1 MGIPLNSAPRRPPG
15 PGAGAAAFASR
26 CGYVVRRLSSC
37 PNPIAIRGRGLAPRR
52 LARES
57 PAQTTTHVIFGG
69 VEPVLAAYRSWSR
82 WRNSVWSS
90 VSRPSSS
97 SCAANSTLAVAS
109 ASRRAAALTYLNAHA
124 PLAAAAPSV
133 RRGLRD
139 PGLRAPLAAPWPG
152 SGHLGRG
159 LAGVDAVVLRDRA
172 GDAGA
177 GAGLGG
183 RRGQRG
189 AAGPMPAKIR
199 LPGHA
204 AVGWRGGVRGK
215 GACSAKFGRNLPW

>member
-1 MGIPLNSAPRRPPG
+1 MNFFFRPQRSQLTRKRTHNRVCSVQPRCPTAISAVPP
-15 PGAGAAAFASR
+15 PQ
-26 CGYVVRRLSSC
+26 RRLS
-37 PNPIAIRGRGLAPRR
+37 IKI
-52 LARES
+52 
-57 PAQTTTHVIFGG
+57 TTLG
-69 VEPVLAAYRSWSR
+69 A
-82 WRNSVWSS
+82 
-90 VSRPSSS
+90 
-97 SCAANSTLAVAS
+97 
-109 ASRRAAALTYLNAHA
+109 A

-139 PGLRAPLAAPWPG
+139 PGLRAPLAAAPWPG

-189 AAGPMPAKIR
+189 AAGSMPAKIR
-199 LPGHA
+199 PGA
-204 AVGWRGGVRGK
+204 RCRGMAGTGL
-215 GACSAKFGRNLPW
+215 GAKARVARNLGEICRGECRTWVTKSDQNLP